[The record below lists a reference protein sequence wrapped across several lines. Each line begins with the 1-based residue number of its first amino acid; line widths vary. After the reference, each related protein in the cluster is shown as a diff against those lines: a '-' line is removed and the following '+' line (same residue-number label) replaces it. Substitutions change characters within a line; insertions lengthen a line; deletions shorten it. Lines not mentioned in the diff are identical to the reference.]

1 MSEENERLYDVFV
14 RAGIDAGLPDRVV
27 ADSVRGTT
35 TASVRRYRWSI
46 GAFRKRGGSRPR
58 RKEGKTS

>member
-1 MSEENERLYDVFV
+1 MNEEDERLYDVFV

-46 GAFRKRGGSRPR
+46 GAFRKRGGARRR
-58 RKEGKTS
+58 RKEGDAK